1 MFPRFEVATDVDIRS
16 EASRTLDMPNRFMG
30 MISWTVFLAA
40 IVMVTNVMLIAV
52 RERTR
57 EIGTLA
63 ALGVRPTIV
72 MLTILYESLVL
83 TAIGGVLGIGL
94 TVPVAYAG
102 DWAWIL
108 SYQEVV
114 KVAFL
119 VLIAGVLAALYPA
132 YRATRVSPVEAL
144 RYE

>member
-1 MFPRFEVATDVDIRS
+1 MLE
-16 EASRTLDMPNRFMG
+16 MPNRFMG

-63 ALGVRPTIV
+63 ALGVRPTTLL
-72 MLTILYESLVL
+72 LTILYESLFL
-83 TAIGGVLGIGL
+83 TVTGGVLGIAL
-94 TVPVAYAG
+94 TVPAAYAG
-102 DWAWIL
+102 DWTWIL
-108 SYQEVV
+108 SYQEAV

-119 VLIAGVLAALYPA
+119 VVIAGGLAALYPA